1 MDNYDKIIEKIVAFK
16 EANNDVSDSDISRI
30 LIEESVPLILIDD
43 ILEAIELRLSNNSDN
58 GAVNPTRTQKNDN
71 RIADRVKQCNS
82 QQLELANMPG
92 NMVKDCFISDLSKAR
107 IQTTYMPVTVL
118 AFLRTANENGI
129 ADLDS
134 IVDYFIK
141 FYSRRKEEG
150 LDVERSDSIF
160 AKSTPTQKDVKTL
173 ILFNPLGRSC
183 LIKYFVVDKDS
194 GTISMLPNLW
204 ASLSISDAVKIRT
217 ITNSIIKE
225 YYIGL
230 KK

>member
-1 MDNYDKIIEKIVAFK
+1 MDNYDRIIKRIVAFK
-16 EANNDVSDSDISRI
+16 EANNGISDSDISRI

-43 ILEAIELRLSNNSDN
+43 ILEAIELRLSNSQDN
-58 GAVNPTRTQKNDN
+58 KEINQITKQKHDS
-71 RIADRVKQCNS
+71 RIADRVKQYNS

-92 NMVKDCFISDLSKAR
+92 NLVKDCFISDLSKAR

-118 AFLRTANENGI
+118 AFLRSTNEKGV

-134 IVDYFIK
+134 IADYFIM
-141 FYSRRKEEG
+141 FYSKRKEAG

-160 AKSTPTQKDVKTL
+160 AKSTPTKKDVKTL

-183 LIKYFVVDKDS
+183 LIKYFVVDKDT

-204 ASLSISDAVKIRT
+204 ASLCISDAVRIRT
-217 ITNSIIKE
+217 IADSIIQE
-225 YYIGL
+225 YYRKF